1 MKNLIK
7 YFFWI
12 HSIFDI
18 SFFVRSCNMAKM
30 RGLEYCS
37 YNLAMLRKCFERAAD
52 GLSQRFFYG
61 TIKMREKN
69 LGFYSQLKYI
79 YTTFC
84 VNENGSTDP

>member
-1 MKNLIK
+1 
-7 YFFWI
+7 
-12 HSIFDI
+12 
-18 SFFVRSCNMAKM
+18 M

-37 YNLAMLRKCFERAAD
+37 YNLAMLRKCFETAAD

>member
-1 MKNLIK
+1 
-7 YFFWI
+7 
-12 HSIFDI
+12 
-18 SFFVRSCNMAKM
+18 
-30 RGLEYCS
+30 
-37 YNLAMLRKCFERAAD
+37 MLRKCFERAAD